1 MMMFFQM
8 VVASEEVYNCRCRM
22 IQLVNGVEFRAKR
35 RIRDENGRNVVV
47 DNITYKEWERMK
59 KNGSGQ
65 SANRNR

>member
-1 MMMFFQM
+1 
-8 VVASEEVYNCRCRM
+8 M

-35 RIRDENGRNVVV
+35 RIRDENGQNVVV

-65 SANRNR
+65 SANQNR